1 MVSARSPP
9 DCVSTPRT
17 GRHHIAYPL
26 EIRMIERTQINI
38 KRPRTGAPGGCVGQA
53 PRTGAPD
60 WHPDR
65 TPWPNGC
72 GQKLR
77 TAARRGADWHGRQHP
92 RLPRLPRLPQVQHP
106 FSKSNIKADFFT
118 TGPTPF
124 CYHVNYLAMRCEP
137 GLYRVKLASIETREN
152 TGSLKCAGINML
164 PPLPNN
170 S

>member
-1 MVSARSPP
+1 
-9 DCVSTPRT
+9 
-17 GRHHIAYPL
+17 
-26 EIRMIERTQINI
+26 MIERTQINI

-53 PRTGAPD
+53 PRTGIPTG
-60 WHPDR
+60 R
-65 TPWPNGC
+65 LG
-72 GQKLR
+72 R
-77 TAARRGADWHGRQHP
+77 TAAGKSFGQPPGVARIGTADNTP
-92 RLPRLPRLPQVQHP
+92 AFPASPT

-124 CYHVNYLAMRCEP
+124 CYPVNHLAMRCEP
-137 GLYRVKLASIETREN
+137 GLYQVKPASIETREN